1 MPAGLT
7 TQVSASIT
15 NMAAKAAHLKT
26 LQDESGTTEDGLTRS
41 IRYARE
47 HHMSVT
53 VLTEV
58 YEKHVG
64 VATWDRKAT
73 VESVVRALLTGIN
86 TRKDS
91 QEDNGE
97 TSSSGESLVSDTI
110 NNNIPVNRPQSR
122 TRTQPDTQ
130 VPTVYSSCTE
140 ETLIASLTS
149 DRASPATHAL

>member
-15 NMAAKAAHLKT
+15 NMAAKAALLKA
-26 LQDESGTTEDGLTRS
+26 LQDESGSAEDRLTRS
-41 IRYARE
+41 IRFARE
-47 HHMSVT
+47 PHMTVT
-53 VLTEV
+53 VLREV

-97 TSSSGESLVSDTI
+97 TSSSELSVGYYLSI
-110 NNNIPVNRPQSR
+110 A
-122 TRTQPDTQ
+122 
-130 VPTVYSSCTE
+130 PTM
-140 ETLIASLTS
+140 
-149 DRASPATHAL
+149 